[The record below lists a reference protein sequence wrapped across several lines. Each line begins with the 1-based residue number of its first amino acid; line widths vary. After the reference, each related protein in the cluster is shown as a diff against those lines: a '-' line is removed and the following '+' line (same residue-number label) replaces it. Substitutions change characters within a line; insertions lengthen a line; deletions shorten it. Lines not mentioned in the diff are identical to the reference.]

1 MLPYL
6 SELKDLACTISDGAE
21 YAHLQGNDA
30 EAIERIFDVLHIA
43 RTLQSDDYFVSYAV
57 SVGIDALAC
66 HTIQLIAPDLV
77 VEDKQIRPLIDRL
90 LEDHQNSAVFRRAW
104 LNERILTI
112 HWYAKNAKRNW
123 FLSPLADRDAVRIL
137 PRFDIFLPAADCTNF
152 VDAQNMLDKYH
163 RDHPPQAMRF
173 VIGFPTQT
181 IVPRYSRWYYSDVD
195 LTPWFDRNFRVIA
208 ERRITAVSLAC
219 QLYRAKNGHFP
230 ESLEQLVPEFL
241 PAIPKDPFFAD
252 GRPIGYTIKSL
263 PAPLKGPRP
272 FLYFDPGGGD
282 FVPKA
287 EPIYDWYALPV
298 SGPQVRQYR
307 DISRFVPPASPKA
320 VNNNPYQSNA
330 PGKNSEEDDD
340 LQKPDATQVHG
351 AQDAAAKP

>member
-6 SELKDLACTISDGAE
+6 SELKDLAGTICDGAE
-21 YAHLQGNDA
+21 YAHLQGNDT
-30 EAIERIFDVLHIA
+30 EAIERILDALHIA
-43 RTLQSDDYFVSYAV
+43 RTLQSDDYFVSYVV

-66 HTIQLIAPDLV
+66 HTIQLIAPDLS

-90 LEDHQNSAVFRRAW
+90 LEESQNSAAFRHALLNDRIW
-104 LNERILTI
+104 LI

-123 FLSPLADRDAVRIL
+123 FLSPLANRDAVRAL
-137 PRFDIFLPAADCTNF
+137 SPFDIFLHAAECNNF
-152 VDAQNMLDKYH
+152 ADAQNMLDRCH
-163 RDHPPQAMRF
+163 WDHPPQAMRF

-181 IVPRYSRWYYSDVD
+181 IVPRYSRWYYTDVD

-208 ERRITAVSLAC
+208 ERRVTAISLAC
-219 QLYRAKNGHFP
+219 QLYRARNGHFP
-230 ESLEQLVPEFL
+230 ESLGQLVPEFL
-241 PAIPKDPFFAD
+241 SAIPADPFFAD
-252 GRPIGYTIKSL
+252 GRPIGYTIKVL

-307 DISRFVPPASPKA
+307 DISRFVPPASPKT
-320 VNNNPYQSNA
+320 VNNNPYKSNA
-330 PGKNSEEDDD
+330 PGNNSEEEDS
-340 LQKPDATQVHG
+340 LPKPDPNQLQN
-351 AQDAAAKP
+351 AQDAPAKP